1 MIVKYAF
8 KILLEI
14 DKLNTY
20 TAYCYTKYQDFG
32 MILNIISSCLS
43 SIALFILE
51 LIQDMT
57 STQRVKSYHIYL
69 FSVFITLT
77 IFCLVGL
84 VSAV

>member
-20 TAYCYTKYQDFG
+20 TAIVFYCYTKYQDFG

-51 LIQDMT
+51 LI
-57 STQRVKSYHIYL
+57 
-69 FSVFITLT
+69 
-77 IFCLVGL
+77 
-84 VSAV
+84 

>member
-51 LIQDMT
+51 LI
-57 STQRVKSYHIYL
+57 
-69 FSVFITLT
+69 
-77 IFCLVGL
+77 
-84 VSAV
+84 

>member
-20 TAYCYTKYQDFG
+20 AANFG

>member
-14 DKLNTY
+14 DKLTTY
-20 TAYCYTKYQDFG
+20 TACYTKYQDFG

-51 LIQDMT
+51 LI
-57 STQRVKSYHIYL
+57 
-69 FSVFITLT
+69 
-77 IFCLVGL
+77 
-84 VSAV
+84 